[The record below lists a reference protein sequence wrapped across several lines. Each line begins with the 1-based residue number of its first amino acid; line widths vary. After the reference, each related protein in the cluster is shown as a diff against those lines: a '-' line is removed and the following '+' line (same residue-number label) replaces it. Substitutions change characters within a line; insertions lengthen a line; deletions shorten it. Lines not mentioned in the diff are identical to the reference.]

1 MKERLRTL
9 MQLYSINQTELAQ
22 KIGVSKMTISHIM
35 SDSGRGGGFK
45 QETIDAIKRA
55 FPTLDINWLITG
67 VGTAPLP
74 IDETSLFSHTI
85 TPNNDHQRVNED
97 TTNNDIKTR
106 ITTTYPIDIEPN
118 TLQAN
123 ANLVE
128 DNVDLQPGEVVQSI
142 FNTESR
148 STQEP
153 EKKLVEKQ
161 ITRIVLFYS
170 DGTFKDYRP
179 E

>member
-85 TPNNDHQRVNED
+85 TPNNDHQDAFEN
-97 TTNNDIKTR
+97 TTNKDIKTSR
-106 ITTTYPIDIEPN
+106 TSTYPQDIEPE

-123 ANLVE
+123 ANIVE
-128 DNVDLQPGEVVQSI
+128 DNEFLQPGEVIHSI
-142 FNTESR
+142 FNTESK
-148 STQEP
+148 SVQEP
-153 EKKLVEKQ
+153 EKKPVEKQ

-170 DGTFKDYRP
+170 DGTFKDYKP